1 MFIYG
6 YSYNDNLLHSLT
18 FTLLLH
24 LPIEIKKCELDI
36 KYFIIYVGA
45 SRAKKQQQ
53 SVQIQNHRNWF
64 LFLIF
69 FMDHQAVEGKA
80 IFWSTIAQ

>member
-45 SRAKKQQQ
+45 LILEQKKKTTAECADPK
-53 SVQIQNHRNWF
+53 S
-64 LFLIF
+64 
-69 FMDHQAVEGKA
+69 
-80 IFWSTIAQ
+80 